1 MNKTTTLLFI
11 LLSFCIAA
19 EAQKKGK
26 DKDKGKNKK
35 EPAFVDYQQADPVP
49 DTSRRFTGIIKYRI
63 TSDDPSERDSM
74 FVIFGENQIGV
85 IMFIPGYRADQV
97 FEQHLIARFSDSSL
111 LTLDPK
117 NKTYKT
123 EKLDERTPALNSCYS
138 ITGKQH
144 PLWVLPARNT
154 KAA

>member
-26 DKDKGKNKK
+26 DKDKGKSKK

-63 TSDDPSERDSM
+63 TRPACPRQSGTSRAGGSRCQGQPPS
-74 FVIFGENQIGV
+74 
-85 IMFIPGYRADQV
+85 
-97 FEQHLIARFSDSSL
+97 
-111 LTLDPK
+111 
-117 NKTYKT
+117 
-123 EKLDERTPALNSCYS
+123 
-138 ITGKQH
+138 
-144 PLWVLPARNT
+144 
-154 KAA
+154 